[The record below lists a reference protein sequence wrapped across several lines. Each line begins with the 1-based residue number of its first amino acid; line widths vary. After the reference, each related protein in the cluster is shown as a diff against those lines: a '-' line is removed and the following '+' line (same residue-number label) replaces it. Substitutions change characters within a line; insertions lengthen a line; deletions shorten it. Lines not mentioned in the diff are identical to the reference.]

1 MTFVWRGGG
10 DDVMITGDP
19 AGGWTHTLTMT
30 KVNEIGGDGPLNDQS
45 AATHVAT
52 CILPTGTFRFKFIV
66 DGAWI
71 VDPNYPIIADEAENV
86 NNEIFVGAAHGR
98 FSGCRCRR
106 RRRPGRPESG

>member
-1 MTFVWRGGG
+1 
-10 DDVMITGDP
+10 MITGDP

-30 KVNEIGGDGPLNDQS
+30 KSSWRRRTPHDRS
-45 AATHVAT
+45 ADTHVAT

-86 NNEIFVGAAHGR
+86 NNEIFVGAAHWPFQWVQMPTAR
-98 FSGCRCRR
+98 RC
-106 RRRPGRPESG
+106 RPESG